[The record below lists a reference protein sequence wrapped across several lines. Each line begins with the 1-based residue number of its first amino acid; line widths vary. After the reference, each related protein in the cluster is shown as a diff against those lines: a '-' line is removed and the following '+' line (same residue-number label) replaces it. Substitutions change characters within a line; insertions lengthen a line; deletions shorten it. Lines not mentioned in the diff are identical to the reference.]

1 MSVLTKNRI
10 LFSFCI
16 YRVSQK
22 NMFLADNKLQLP
34 SVDRGGFAIKY
45 RVNHERY
52 R

>member
-1 MSVLTKNRI
+1 MSVLAKI
-10 LFSFCI
+10 EFFLYI
-16 YRVSQK
+16 QGVSK
-22 NMFLADNKLQLP
+22 ICFVVDNKLQLP